1 MKSKEYSMVKRSLR
15 PKLPKQSVI
24 FNKNLFSGNEDLK
37 IDEMILGDDSP
48 EYDKMK
54 QSMKQSGRG
63 GYDMRSLSKLDDEL
77 VNYSIPRPKKGNDFN
92 HNARKILS
100 QINKK

>member
-24 FNKNLFSGNEDLK
+24 FNKNMFSGNEDLK

-54 QSMKQSGRG
+54 QSM
-63 GYDMRSLSKLDDEL
+63 
-77 VNYSIPRPKKGNDFN
+77 
-92 HNARKILS
+92 
-100 QINKK
+100 